1 MDMPSSHIILFSR
14 ILRWSLGVLFIGVG
28 VLYRHDDGWPAI
40 LFGGAFIVSGFFRPR
55 RCMDDG
61 CSVEQGGN
69 KG

>member
-1 MDMPSSHIILFSR
+1 MSDNAVLWFSR
-14 ILRWSLGVLFIGVG
+14 ILRWSMGIFFTGAGI
-28 VLYRHDDGWPAI
+28 LYFREGGWPAI

-61 CSVEQGGN
+61 CSVEQGRN